1 MWVDCRYKCGYE
13 TCFIGS
19 SSLPGIKKEMQ
30 KACSSVQDQGCSV
43 MALQV
48 AFILMASH
56 KYYYFLN
63 LIIIVH
69 TIITIS
75 VFVIGIIL

>member
-1 MWVDCRYKCGYE
+1 
-13 TCFIGS
+13 
-19 SSLPGIKKEMQ
+19 
-30 KACSSVQDQGCSV
+30 

-69 TIITIS
+69 TITTIS